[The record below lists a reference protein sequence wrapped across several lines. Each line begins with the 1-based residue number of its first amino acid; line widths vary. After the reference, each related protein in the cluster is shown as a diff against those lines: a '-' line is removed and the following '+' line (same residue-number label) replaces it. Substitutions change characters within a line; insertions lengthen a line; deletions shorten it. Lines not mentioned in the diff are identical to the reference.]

1 MAKFNPTGAGGSYGF
16 FSQLAARHIGRF
28 IPGAPTV
35 VVQSMPG
42 AGGQG
47 GAPNVNK
54 AADPYSAG
62 QKGPLA
68 SAVRLMRRD
77 PLPKGRGRIIADELS
92 RTNYRGRIIK
102 CRPAT
107 LLR

>member
-1 MAKFNPTGAGGSYGF
+1 MCHA
-16 FSQLAARHIGRF
+16 
-28 IPGAPTV
+28 
-35 VVQSMPG
+35 MPG

-68 SAVRLMRRD
+68 SAVRLMRIRF
-77 PLPKGRGRIIADELS
+77 PKAADELSGRIIADELS

>member
-1 MAKFNPTGAGGSYGF
+1 MIRSSATNYDDRKRDQLRLVRETGGTRLTAC
-16 FSQLAARHIGRF
+16 
-28 IPGAPTV
+28 
-35 VVQSMPG
+35 
-42 AGGQG
+42 

-92 RTNYRGRIIK
+92 SAGP
-102 CRPAT
+102 PA